1 MKSEKELDTQLD
13 LEEYFRFTTED
24 LAQNK
29 KGIVSGNQKKEL
41 FRRKLDWIFRRL
53 ILVGLIVAGLFI
65 YLLFNHALFILSA
78 LWPYAVVI
86 LAVIVG
92 GLISPVFKKQDMVL
106 KSVEGKVRLEQ
117 VTEKVL
123 DESRTKA
130 IPNISDP
137 AQTRRNYYT
146 NMHIGGQVF
155 LADKKFQEIIHKGDT
170 CRVYYVGSD
179 EIISM
184 EIMY

>member
-1 MKSEKELDTQLD
+1 MKSEKELDVQLD
-13 LEEYFRFTTED
+13 LEEYFRFTPED

-65 YLLFNHALFILSA
+65 FLLFNHALFILSA
-78 LWPYAVVI
+78 LWPYAAVI

-92 GLISPVFKKQDMVL
+92 GLISPVFKKQNMAL

-130 IPNISDP
+130 IPNINDRS
-137 AQTRRNYYT
+137 QTRRDYHTDMY
-146 NMHIGGQVF
+146 IGGQVF

-184 EIMY
+184 EIIY

>member
-13 LEEYFRFTTED
+13 LEEYFRFTPED

-29 KGIVSGNQKKEL
+29 KGIVSGNQKREL

-65 YLLFNHALFILSA
+65 FLLFNHALFILSA
-78 LWPYAVVI
+78 LWPYAFVI
-86 LAVIVG
+86 IAVIVG
-92 GLISPVFKKQDMVL
+92 GLISPVFKKQDMTL
-106 KSVEGKVRLEQ
+106 KSAEGKVRLER
-117 VTEKVL
+117 VTKKVW

-130 IPNISDP
+130 NRDFYDP
-137 AQTRRNYYT
+137 AQTRQDTHT
-146 NMHIGGQVF
+146 NMNIGGQVF
-155 LADKKFQEIIHKGDT
+155 LADSKFQEIIHTGDT

-184 EIMY
+184 EIMN

>member
-1 MKSEKELDTQLD
+1 MKSEKELEVQLD
-13 LEEYFRFTTED
+13 LEEYFRFTPED

-29 KGIVSGNQKKEL
+29 KGIVSENQKREL

-53 ILVGLIVAGLFI
+53 ILVGLIVAGLLIF
-65 YLLFNHALFILSA
+65 LLFNHALFILLA
-78 LWPYAVVI
+78 LWPYAFVI

-92 GLISPVFKKQDMVL
+92 GLISPVFKKQDVAL
-106 KSVEGKVRLEQ
+106 KSVEGKVRLER

-130 IPNISDP
+130 NRDFHDP
-137 AQTRRNYYT
+137 AQTRRDTHT
-146 NMHIGGQVF
+146 NMNIGGHVF
-155 LADKKFQEIIHKGDT
+155 LADTKFQEIIHTGDI
-170 CRVYYVGSD
+170 CRIYYVGSD

-184 EIMY
+184 EIMN